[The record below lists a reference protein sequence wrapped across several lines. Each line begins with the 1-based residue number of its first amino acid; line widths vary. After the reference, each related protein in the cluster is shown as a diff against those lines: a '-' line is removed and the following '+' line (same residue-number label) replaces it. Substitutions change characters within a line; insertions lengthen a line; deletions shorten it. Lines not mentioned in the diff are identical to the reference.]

1 MSGRIRPGV
10 LPFAALCAWSLASAS
25 MPGRAVAQ
33 EADSLRHYRL
43 SEIVVGES
51 APRRSETA
59 AVRRVPLAEIA
70 RSDAQSVASV
80 ARLVPAAHLQT
91 NSRGETLVYL
101 RGAGERQVA
110 IYLDGAL
117 VNVPWDNRVDLALL
131 PSGMLGSIGVAHGAS
146 SVLYGTNTVGG
157 VLLLSSRTLDR
168 PGSLSEA
175 VFSGGSAGY
184 RRAEMLHLS
193 DSGRRS
199 LLVAAGYGAIDGQP
213 VPAGAKLPF
222 EASRGLRTN
231 TDRRLS
237 SLFVRGAT
245 TRGTTVFTASVLHAD
260 GRQGVAPEGHLD
272 PAEGAV
278 RYWRYPV
285 WRMTLG
291 TVGLQRPVGADGA
304 LRGTTWL
311 SRFEQRIDQYGSVAY
326 ERLDARED
334 GLDWTAG
341 TRWSVDRRV
350 GVGTVVAAAT
360 GTYSR
365 HLQDDSERDGT
376 ALGPAVRTSYSQSAW
391 SLGAEYRAPVS
402 GSMRSALGAGLEGI
416 ATPETG
422 DKPARGAQSS
432 WTMSA
437 TGVFDVSQDA
447 SIRVAAGR
455 KLRFPTP
462 RELFGTAIGRFL
474 PDDGLEPES
483 AWTADAAWVRSFDEA
498 EIEVTGFVRRTFDT
512 IDQENVLVD
521 GRRLR
526 RRINLDG
533 SVAAGVEIAGRL
545 EPREGLELE
554 GHATVQHGRIYGVEG
569 RTRPVEKPGLL
580 GTAIATWRLRRGLE
594 LSTQATVTGR
604 AWGLGED
611 NAEVALRTSVVTDF
625 RVAWRRLLP
634 GSAVFVEA
642 FARLDNAFD
651 ALSLP
656 QLGLPAP
663 GRTGKAGLSLSF

>member
-1 MSGRIRPGV
+1 MIGGIRRRV
-10 LPFAALCAWSLASAS
+10 LPLAALCALGVAGAS
-25 MPGRAVAQ
+25 MPDRAAAQ
-33 EADSLRHYRL
+33 EADTLRHYRL

-59 AVRRVPLAEIA
+59 SVRRVPLAEIA
-70 RSDAQSVASV
+70 RADAQSVASV

-110 IYLDGAL
+110 IFLDGAL

-168 PGSLSEA
+168 PGTLSEA
-175 VFSGGSAGY
+175 VVSGGSAGY

-193 DSGRRS
+193 DAGRSS
-199 LLVAAGYGAIDGQP
+199 LLVAAGYGAVDGQP
-213 VPAGAKLPF
+213 VPAGADLAF
-222 EASRGLRTN
+222 DDSGDLRTN

-237 SLFVRGAT
+237 NLFVRGTA
-245 TRGTTVFTASVLHAD
+245 TRGTTVLTASVLHAD

-278 RYWRYPV
+278 RYWRYPE

-304 LRGTTWL
+304 LRGTTWV
-311 SRFEQRIDQYGSVAY
+311 SRFEQRIDQYASMAY
-326 ERLDARED
+326 ESLDARED
-334 GLDWTAG
+334 DLDWTAG

-350 GVGTVVAAAT
+350 GGGTVVAAAT

-365 HLQDDSERDGT
+365 HLQDDSESDGT
-376 ALGPAVRTSYSQSAW
+376 ALGPAIRRTYSQSAW
-391 SLGAEYRAPVS
+391 SVGAEYRAPVS
-402 GSMRSALGAGLEGI
+402 GSLRSAFGAGLEGI

-422 DKPARGAQSS
+422 DKPARAAQSS

-437 TGVFDVSQDA
+437 TGVVDVSPDA
-447 SIRVAAGR
+447 SVRVAVGR

-462 RELFGTAIGRFL
+462 RELFGTALGRFL
-474 PDDGLEPES
+474 PDEGLEPES

-533 SVAAGVEIAGRL
+533 SLAAGVEIAGRL

-554 GHATVQHGRIYGVEG
+554 GHATMQQGRIRGVEG
-569 RTRPVEKPGLL
+569 RTRPVEKPELL

-594 LSTQATVTGR
+594 VSTQATVTGR

-611 NAEVALRTSVVTDF
+611 NAEVALPTSVVVDV

-634 GSAVFVEA
+634 GSAVFVEV
-642 FARLDNAFD
+642 FARIDNAFD
-651 ALSLP
+651 TLSLP